1 MIRHLG
7 ILLLTL
13 ALGACSLFGGD
24 EDPNPPAPLPEF
36 KASLKVKKVWS
47 ASVGDDAESLRL
59 GLTLASDGT
68 NIFAAGP
75 DGRVSAYDAQKGRR
89 VWRSELDT
97 GLSAGPAYGFG
108 LVVVVSR
115 DGEVI
120 ALDATDGSLKWKSKL
135 NAEVLASPAITRDMV
150 LLRAVDGSLRALQ
163 ARNGIPA
170 WMTEQEVP
178 RLSVRGTSAPV
189 IAGSMVLAGFDNG
202 KFLALDIAEGDAAW
216 DAFLTQPSG
225 RTELDRMTDI
235 DGAFGVIGND
245 VYVSGV
251 NGRTVALAVESGQVM
266 WSREVASYSGLG
278 LDWNSVYITDQL
290 SEVVALER
298 TRGVSIW
305 RQDKLKR
312 RVLTAPVPYGKSVV
326 VADFEGYVHWLSAA
340 DGDFLA
346 RAETGAAVY
355 SPPLVVG
362 DMIYVLNEESSLVAY
377 RAKFE
382 TE

>member
-1 MIRHLG
+1 MIRILG
-7 ILLLTL
+7 ILTLTL

-36 KASLKVKKVWS
+36 KASLKVKRVWS

-59 GLTLASDGT
+59 GLALASDGT
-68 NIFAAGP
+68 SIFAAGP
-75 DGRVSAYDAQKGRR
+75 DGLVSAYDAQKGRR
-89 VWRSELDT
+89 AWRSDLDI
-97 GLSAGPAYGFG
+97 GLSAGPAFGDG
-108 LVVVVSR
+108 LVVVVSS

-120 ALDATDGSLKWKSKL
+120 ALDASDGNLKWKSKL
-135 NAEVLASPAITRDMV
+135 NAEVLATPVISRDMV
-150 LLRAVDGSLRALQ
+150 LLRAVDGTLRALE
-163 ARNGIPA
+163 ARNGVPV
-170 WMTEQEVP
+170 WMSEQDVP

-189 IAGSMVLAGFDNG
+189 VAGATVLAGFDNG
-202 KFLALDIAEGDAAW
+202 KFLALDIAGGDVLW
-216 DAFLTQPSG
+216 DAFLSQPSG

-245 VYVSGV
+245 VYLSGV
-251 NGRTVALAVESGQVM
+251 NGRTVALAVESGQVL
-266 WSREVASYSGLG
+266 WSREVPSYSGVG
-278 LDWNSVYITDQL
+278 LDWNAVYITDQL

-298 TRGVSIW
+298 TRGISVW

-312 RVLTAPVPYGKSVV
+312 RVLTAPVPYGNSVV

-340 DGDFLA
+340 DGEFLA

-362 DMIYVLNEESSLVAY
+362 DMIYVLNEESKLSAY
-377 RAKFE
+377 RANFK